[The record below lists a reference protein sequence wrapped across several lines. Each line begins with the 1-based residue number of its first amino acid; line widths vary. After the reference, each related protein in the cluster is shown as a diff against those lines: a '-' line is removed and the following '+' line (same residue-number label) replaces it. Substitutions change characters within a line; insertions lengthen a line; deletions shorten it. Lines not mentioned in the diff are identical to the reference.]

1 MITAAITN
9 AGQIGSLY
17 FYGDTHYNQIKST
30 PVPAVNRVQ
39 AVAPTADKENHLHYA
54 ALYQHD
60 SESLVQTDHSV
71 AQKEQEALSTAY
83 ADQNMAQYNLTNPY
97 ELARMTLENSLLAGM
112 HINMLA

>member
-1 MITAAITN
+1 MIAAAITN

-30 PVPAVNRVQ
+30 PVPAINRIQ
-39 AVAPTADKENHLHYA
+39 PTAPIAEKENTLHYA

-60 SESLVQTDHSV
+60 SESLVQTEQSA
-71 AQKEQEALSTAY
+71 AQKGQKALSDAY

-97 ELARMTLENSLLAGM
+97 ELTRMAVENSLLAGM